1 MRPAPPRGRAAKAPA
16 RPPRVARPPKPE
28 AMRIQRALARS
39 GIASRRKAD
48 ELVAAGR
55 VTVNGSVAQTGQTVD
70 LSHDVVLVDGERLK
84 PPAAYTWLVLHKP
97 VGFLTTR
104 DDPEGRR
111 TVFELVPD
119 VPGLTYVGRLDFMT
133 EGVLLLTTDGA
144 AAHGLTHP
152 SREVERTYVATVR
165 GNAPMAAVQAT
176 RGLELEDGW
185 AQAER
190 AEARPLGN
198 RKWALELVV
207 TEGRTREVRRI
218 CEALGLTV
226 ERLVRTQ
233 FGPVRLGSLAP
244 GEHRPLSGRER
255 DLVQAL
261 LRRREARPRS

>member
-1 MRPAPPRGRAAKAPA
+1 
-16 RPPRVARPPKPE
+16 
-28 AMRIQRALARS
+28 MRIQRALARA
-39 GIASRRKAD
+39 GVASRRKA
-48 ELVAAGR
+48 EALIAEGR
-55 VTVNGSVAQTGQTVD
+55 VTVNGTVAQTGQVVD
-70 LSHDVVLVDGERLK
+70 LAHDVVLVDGQRLAA
-84 PPAAYTWLVLHKP
+84 PAAYTWLVLHKP

-111 TVFELVPD
+111 TVFELVPE

-152 SREVERTYVATVR
+152 SRQVERTYVATVR
-165 GNAPMAAVQAT
+165 GNAPAAAAQAT

-190 AEARPLGN
+190 AEARQIGN
-198 RKWALELVV
+198 RKWELELVV

-218 CEALGLTV
+218 CEALGLAV

-233 FGPVRLGSLAP
+233 FGPVRLGSLQP

-261 LRRREARPRS
+261 LRARRPRPRS